1 MSVSSFGVASAN
13 PGIVGDIVSVSRQI
27 PSGGF
32 ILGPF
37 EYTAQAGPADTVAL
51 SGGNNLYLNV
61 EDNSLQFSFGPSG
74 GSGGPF
80 LPLEHFIL
88 FQDLS
93 PTAPT
98 ISGLTYQTDLPG
110 FEASNISFTAHSV
123 TVGEGGIQYSG
134 GQYLIVNLQFAAV
147 PEPSSFALVGL
158 GAVAIMAIRRCAASR
173 VHCPRPSRY
182 GCHPPVPRA
191 GVAEFASSAHAC
203 TREQ

>member
-1 MSVSSFGVASAN
+1 MKSSSKVLILCIAMSVPSFSVASAS
-13 PGIVGDIVSVSRQI
+13 PGIVGDFVSVSRQI
-27 PSGGF
+27 PSTGF

-37 EYTAQAGPADTVAL
+37 EYTAQAGPADTVSL

-74 GSGGPF
+74 GFGGPF

-93 PTAPT
+93 PTAPI

-134 GQYLIVNLQFAAV
+134 GQYLTVNLQFEAV
-147 PEPSSFALVGL
+147 PEPSSFPLVVL
-158 GAVAIMAIRRCAASR
+158 GTVVLMAVRRRTASR
-173 VHCPRPSRY
+173 MR
-182 GCHPPVPRA
+182 G
-191 GVAEFASSAHAC
+191 
-203 TREQ
+203 